1 MMDADALDKDTGFE
15 ELPETFVIFIT
26 PGDAIGGGKP
36 LYRIERTVEET
47 GRRFGDGSH
56 IVYVSSSHA
65 ERDTRLGMLM
75 HDLACADPREMH
87 YRELRERVSYFKETK
102 EGITD
107 MENEFDRVLKN
118 VRKESLDEGRN
129 EGIDIGL
136 KRGRNEGIKEVA
148 RSLIASG
155 ALPLSK
161 VAECSG
167 LTLQEV
173 ESIKNGINA

>member
-56 IVYVSSSHA
+56 IVYVSSSLA

-87 YRELRERVSYFKETK
+87 YRELRDRVSYYKRKK
-102 EGITD
+102 EGIAEMSGEID
-107 MENEFDRVLKN
+107 KMIREGIIEGERRGLEKGLN
-118 VRKESLDEGRN
+118 EGRN
-129 EGIDIGL
+129 EGRIETA
-136 KRGRNEGIKEVA
+136 RN
-148 RSLIASG
+148 LIANG
-155 ALPLSK
+155 TVPLETI
-161 VAECSG
+161 AECSG
-167 LTLQEV
+167 LSLEEV
-173 ESIKNGINA
+173 ESMRNSIHA

>member
-1 MMDADALDKDTGFE
+1 MMDADALDKDTGLE

-56 IVYVSSSHA
+56 IVYVSSSLA

-87 YRELRERVSYFKETK
+87 YRELRDRVSYFKETK

-118 VRKESLDEGRN
+118 VRKGRCRSSSGHGRRPSGPCSSHTSCCCGPYALCTAGCECVGIPPGPRQESL
-129 EGIDIGL
+129 
-136 KRGRNEGIKEVA
+136 
-148 RSLIASG
+148 
-155 ALPLSK
+155 
-161 VAECSG
+161 
-167 LTLQEV
+167 
-173 ESIKNGINA
+173 

>member
-1 MMDADALDKDTGFE
+1 
-15 ELPETFVIFIT
+15 
-26 PGDAIGGGKP
+26 
-36 LYRIERTVEET
+36 
-47 GRRFGDGSH
+47 
-56 IVYVSSSHA
+56 
-65 ERDTRLGMLM
+65 
-75 HDLACADPREMH
+75 
-87 YRELRERVSYFKETK
+87 
-102 EGITD
+102 

-118 VRKESLDEGRN
+118 VRNESLDEGRN

-173 ESIKNGINA
+173 ESIKNGINV

>member
-1 MMDADALDKDTGFE
+1 
-15 ELPETFVIFIT
+15 
-26 PGDAIGGGKP
+26 
-36 LYRIERTVEET
+36 
-47 GRRFGDGSH
+47 
-56 IVYVSSSHA
+56 
-65 ERDTRLGMLM
+65 MLM
-75 HDLACADPREMH
+75 HDLECADPREMH

-118 VRKESLDEGRN
+118 VRKESLDEG
-129 EGIDIGL
+129 IDIGV

-173 ESIKNGINA
+173 ESIKNGIKA

>member
-1 MMDADALDKDTGFE
+1 
-15 ELPETFVIFIT
+15 
-26 PGDAIGGGKP
+26 
-36 LYRIERTVEET
+36 
-47 GRRFGDGSH
+47 
-56 IVYVSSSHA
+56 
-65 ERDTRLGMLM
+65 
-75 HDLACADPREMH
+75 
-87 YRELRERVSYFKETK
+87 
-102 EGITD
+102 

-118 VRKESLDEGRN
+118 VRKKSLDEGIDIGRN

-173 ESIKNGINA
+173 ESLKKGIKA